1 MRGIFTDSLCLLP
14 AFFLTVVVR
23 KIWSTTDIVRPCVS
37 ATEGTSPCSAFPAF
51 LSPVA
56 KEKKA
61 MPGMKDQSP
70 ILVIPGTRY
79 MSRQQRDGMPGPP
92 TVGSEAEHPILLRPT
107 PAGALF
113 CLHSR
118 EEVTCLSP

>member
-23 KIWSTTDIVRPCVS
+23 KIWSTTDIVRPCVG
-37 ATEGTSPCSAFPAF
+37 ATEGTSHSSAFPAF
-51 LSPVA
+51 LSPVS

-70 ILVIPGTRY
+70 ILVIPGTRC
-79 MSRQQRDGMPGPP
+79 MSRQQRDGMPGPA
-92 TVGSEAEHPILLRPT
+92 TVGSEAERPILLRPT
-107 PAGALF
+107 QEHCSASIPGK
-113 CLHSR
+113 R
-118 EEVTCLSP
+118 